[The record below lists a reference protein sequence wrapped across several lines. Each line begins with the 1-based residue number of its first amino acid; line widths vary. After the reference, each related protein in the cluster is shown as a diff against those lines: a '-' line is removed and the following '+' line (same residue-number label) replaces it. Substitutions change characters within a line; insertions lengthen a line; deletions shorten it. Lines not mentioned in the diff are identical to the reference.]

1 MKLFSELFQTFR
13 DLKEHDPRVSSIV
26 EDQKTLLELK
36 QKVTQE
42 LEVGVELINDHF
54 IRYMSCDVHVLIM
67 LLSVSTV
74 TVFHSSVL
82 FVLLWVEF

>member
-1 MKLFSELFQTFR
+1 M
-13 DLKEHDPRVSSIV
+13 SSIV

-54 IRYMSCDVHVLIM
+54 IRYMSCDVHVIIM

>member
-1 MKLFSELFQTFR
+1 M
-13 DLKEHDPRVSSIV
+13 SSIV

-42 LEVGVELINDHF
+42 LEVGIELINDHF
-54 IRYMSCDVHVLIM
+54 IRYMSCDVHVIIM